1 MFENLRNAFREA
13 VDNFNRELNR
23 DQVPEAVDRLLRAM
37 RDEVTEAKTRLH
49 DLETGIERARQEAK
63 REARE
68 VETCRRRESMAREI
82 GDEETARIAVEYA
95 EKHEKRQTVLE
106 GKARA
111 LEEEL
116 RVRRAEIE
124 EMLDKIREAREQ
136 RDALSATAGRASA
149 HESIRESRD
158 LFEELDRMAEKIEDD
173 DHRRAAAEDILRDMD
188 PESRDR
194 DDLHIDPDE
203 PVRRP
208 LDVDRRLEELKR
220 RMGEE

>member
-23 DQVPEAVDRLLRAM
+23 DRIPEAVDRLLQAM

-49 DLETGIERARQEAK
+49 DLETGIERARLEAQ
-63 REARE
+63 REARD
-68 VETCRRRESMAREI
+68 VETCRRRESMARDI
-82 GDEETARIAVEYA
+82 GDEETARIAAEYA
-95 EKHEKRQTVLE
+95 EKHDERRTVLE

-124 EMLDKIREAREQ
+124 EMLEKIREAREQ
-136 RDALSATAGRASA
+136 REALSATAGRASA
-149 HESIRESRD
+149 RESIRESRD
-158 LFEELDRMAEKIEDD
+158 LFEEMDRMAEKMQDD
-173 DHRRAAAEDILRDMD
+173 DARREAADDILRDLD
-188 PESRDR
+188 RDL
-194 DDLHIDPDE
+194 DDLHIDLDE